1 MLKYLLNMLLESLRP
16 SLARRLW
23 VKEYQKTDYRTDSF
37 MYQIAREATTMSN
50 QDDWIYG
57 IIPKDEADRMR
68 QGAER
73 LERNMDAGITI
84 VLSADNQSAI
94 DLCRAWDMAM
104 TGNPKGWVRMSAF
117 MMNLIS
123 TIENH
128 LHDEGIDPY
137 ED

>member
-1 MLKYLLNMLLESLRP
+1 MLKYLLNRLLESLRP

-50 QDDWIYG
+50 QDDWIYA
-57 IIPKDEADRMR
+57 IIPKDEADKMR

-73 LERNMDAGITI
+73 LERNMDSGITI

-104 TGNPKGWVRMSAF
+104 TGDLKGWVRLSGF
-117 MMNLIS
+117 MMNLIR
-123 TIENH
+123 TIEDH
-128 LHDEGIDPY
+128 LHNEGIDPY

>member
-1 MLKYLLNMLLESLRP
+1 MLKYLLNMLLDYWRP

-23 VKEYQKTDYRTDSF
+23 VKEYQKMGCPTDSY
-37 MYQIAREATTMSN
+37 MYRIAQEAKKMSN

-57 IIPKDEADRMR
+57 IIPKDEADKMR

-73 LERNMDAGITI
+73 LERNMDSGITL

-94 DLCRAWDMAM
+94 DLCRAWEMAM
-104 TGNPKGWVRMSAF
+104 SGDMKGWVRLSAF
-117 MMNLIS
+117 MMNLVN
-123 TIENH
+123 TIEHH

>member
-1 MLKYLLNMLLESLRP
+1 MLKYLLNMLLDYWRP

-23 VKEYQKTDYRTDSF
+23 VKEYQKTGCPTDSY
-37 MYQIAREATTMSN
+37 MYRIAQEAKKMSN

-57 IIPKDEADRMR
+57 IIPKDEADKMR

-73 LERNMDAGITI
+73 LERNMDSGITL

-94 DLCRAWDMAM
+94 DLCRAWEMAM
-104 TGNPKGWVRMSAF
+104 SGDMKGWVRLSAF
-117 MMNLIS
+117 MMNLVN
-123 TIENH
+123 TIEHH